1 MNTPS
6 EGRKTT
12 FQDGEGISPPGVGNL
27 ATSSRDSRSPTLD
40 MQTPHAAMLWKADP
54 QGSEVQGQA
63 GLRS

>member
-1 MNTPS
+1 MNMPS
-6 EGRKTT
+6 EGRKTA
-12 FQDGEGISPPGVGNL
+12 FQDGEGISLPGVGNL
-27 ATSSRDSRSPTLD
+27 ATSSRDPRSPTLD